1 MKIEI
6 EVKRRRM
13 SVTQGEAVVYINGQ
27 EIISFGDDIRMIP
40 KGERCFGTKIGDWA
54 SVKPD
59 TEFILEMQ
67 YHPYDGIYH
76 HSEKVKQALCE
87 ILKQEQNG
95 GMSCVTM

>member
-40 KGERCFGTKIGDWA
+40 KGERYFGAKIEDWA

-59 TEFILEMQ
+59 TDFVLGML
-67 YHPYDGIYH
+67 YHPYDEIYH
-76 HSEKVKQALCE
+76 YSEKVKRALCE
-87 ILKQEQNG
+87 VLKQEQNG
-95 GMSCVTM
+95 GMPCVTT